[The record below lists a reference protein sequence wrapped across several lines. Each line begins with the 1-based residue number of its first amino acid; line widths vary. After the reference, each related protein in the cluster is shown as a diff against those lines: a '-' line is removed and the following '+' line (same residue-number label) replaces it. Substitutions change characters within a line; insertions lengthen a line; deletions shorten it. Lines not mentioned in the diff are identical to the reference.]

1 VYGNQGI
8 IETKSIMP
16 VISVISPV
24 YKSANSLP
32 ELISRLVLS
41 LNSITQDFEIVLVD
55 DRSPDNSWE
64 IVRQLAS
71 TETRIKA
78 IRLSRNFG
86 QHYAI
91 TAGLDA
97 AGGEWVVVMD
107 CDLQDRPEEIKK
119 LYARAL
125 EGYDGVLARRGNRK
139 DGVLK
144 MAGSRI
150 FYRTLGYLTGT
161 YHDETI
167 GNFGIYDRK
176 VIEQVRRLRES
187 IRYFPTMVRWVG
199 FNISTLEV
207 EHEARKEGKSGYNF
221 RKLILLA
228 LDIILAYSDRPLRL
242 VLRLGL
248 AVSGLS
254 FLFIIITLYRW
265 WAGEVEVLGYASLI
279 ISIWFLAGCM
289 LITLGVVGLYI
300 GKTFEGVKNRPIYII
315 DERI

>member
-1 VYGNQGI
+1 
-8 IETKSIMP
+8 
-16 VISVISPV
+16 
-24 YKSANSLP
+24 
-32 ELISRLVLS
+32 
-41 LNSITQDFEIVLVD
+41 
-55 DRSPDNSWE
+55 
-64 IVRQLAS
+64 
-71 TETRIKA
+71 
-78 IRLSRNFG
+78 
-86 QHYAI
+86 
-91 TAGLDA
+91 
-97 AGGEWVVVMD
+97 
-107 CDLQDRPEEIKK
+107 
-119 LYARAL
+119 
-125 EGYDGVLARRGNRK
+125 
-139 DGVLK
+139 
-144 MAGSRI
+144 
-150 FYRTLGYLTGT
+150 
-161 YHDETI
+161 
-167 GNFGIYDRK
+167 
-176 VIEQVRRLRES
+176 
-187 IRYFPTMVRWVG
+187 MVRWVG